1 MSKTNTLLFE
11 ADHKLGSAIAD
22 LEDLTINKNRSV
34 NIHDVLRDITQ
45 TQEIIREFLSKNT
58 TNQEVED
65 ETGI

>member
-11 ADHKLGSAIAD
+11 ADQKLGSAIAD

-34 NIHDVLRDITQ
+34 NIHDVLREITQ

>member
-1 MSKTNTLLFE
+1 MLKTNTLLFE

-34 NIHDVLRDITQ
+34 NIHDVLREITQ

>member
-11 ADHKLGSAIAD
+11 ADHKLGSASAD

-34 NIHDVLRDITQ
+34 NIHDVLREITQ

>member
-11 ADHKLGSAIAD
+11 ADHKLGSAITD

-34 NIHDVLRDITQ
+34 NIHDVLREITQ

>member
-34 NIHDVLRDITQ
+34 NIHDVLREITQ
-45 TQEIIREFLSKNT
+45 TQGIIREFLSKNT

>member
-34 NIHDVLRDITQ
+34 NIHDVLREITQ

-58 TNQEVED
+58 TNQ
-65 ETGI
+65 

>member
-34 NIHDVLRDITQ
+34 NIHDVLREITQ
-45 TQEIIREFLSKNT
+45 SQEIIREFLSKNT
-58 TNQEVED
+58 TNNESKD
-65 ETGI
+65 ASRI

>member
-34 NIHDVLRDITQ
+34 NRHDVLREITQ

>member
-34 NIHDVLRDITQ
+34 NIQDVLREITQ

>member
-34 NIHDVLRDITQ
+34 NIHDVLREITQ
-45 TQEIIREFLSKNT
+45 SQEIIREFLSKNT
-58 TNQEVED
+58 TNKESKD
-65 ETGI
+65 ASRI

>member
-34 NIHDVLRDITQ
+34 NIHDVLREITQ

>member
-11 ADHKLGSAIAD
+11 ADHMLGSAIAD

-34 NIHDVLRDITQ
+34 NIHDVLREITQ

>member
-1 MSKTNTLLFE
+1 MSRTNTLLFE

-34 NIHDVLRDITQ
+34 NIHDVLREITQ